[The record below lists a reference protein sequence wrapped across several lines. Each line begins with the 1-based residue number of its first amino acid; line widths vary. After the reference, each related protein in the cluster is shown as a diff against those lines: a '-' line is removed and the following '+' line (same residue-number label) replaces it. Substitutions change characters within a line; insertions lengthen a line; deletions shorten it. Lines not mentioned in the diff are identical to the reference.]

1 MENVKDG
8 FHVYRVKFTYRG
20 SEYSTEFCSTAEI
33 KPDTEPLVAWGLA
46 DDAIKSVMATIDNRQ
61 KGVYPH
67 GIVISGEFGSLTV
80 KE

>member
-1 MENVKDG
+1 MNENG
-8 FHVYRVKFTYRG
+8 FHVYRVEFIYR
-20 SEYSTEFCSTAEI
+20 EKVYSTEFCSTAEI

-46 DDAIKSVMATIDNRQ
+46 DDAIKSVMAKIEDRQ
-61 KGVYPH
+61 KGIFPH